1 MGMFAKLLPFLD
13 DEFGFDLGGGLALA
27 PDYDPVWLRCQDA
40 VLNAL
45 VEMAEAGEL
54 PGIAAASIIAAEQPD
69 VSRLFGS
76 TGKCLTLSYPG
87 LIVWPFQQ
95 EATNIADGSNL
106 LDEIT
111 YSVAISLV
119 DKGSGATGADGM
131 IVNRSLR
138 RRHMLWREKISR
150 KFRHYLADIREVRD
164 VYIRYQLFAIPSAYK
179 NDDLFHGAIVVD
191 FISQETRDNLG
202 G

>member
-1 MGMFAKLLPFLD
+1 MLQFAKLLPFLD
-13 DEFGFDLGGGLALA
+13 EFGFGAYGLAEA

-40 VLNAL
+40 TSRAL
-45 VEMAEAGEL
+45 RAMADADRL
-54 PGIAAASIIAAEQPD
+54 PGIVRASIVDAEQPD
-69 VSRLFGS
+69 VSRLFGTS
-76 TGKCLTLSYPG
+76 GKCLTLSYPG
-87 LIVWPFQQ
+87 IIVWPYQQ

-138 RRHMLWREKISR
+138 RRHMLWRERISR
-150 KFRHYLADIREVRD
+150 KFRHYLTDVAEVRD
-164 VYIRYQLFAIPSAYK
+164 VYVRYQLFAIPSAYK
-179 NDDLFHGAIVVD
+179 NDDLYHGAIVAD
-191 FISQETRDNLG
+191 FYSQETRDNDG

>member
-1 MGMFAKLLPFLD
+1 MLNFAKLLPFLD
-13 DEFGFDLGGGLALA
+13 EFGFGAYGGLALA
-27 PDYDPVWLRCQDA
+27 PDYDPVWLRCQEA

-45 VEMAEAGEL
+45 VAMAAAGDL
-54 PGIAAASIIAAEQPD
+54 VDISAASIVAAEQPD
-69 VSRLFGS
+69 VSRLFGA
-76 TGKCLTLSYPG
+76 TGKCATLSYPG
-87 LIVWPFQQ
+87 AIVWPYQQ
-95 EATNIADGSNL
+95 ESTDIAAGDNL
-106 LDEIT
+106 RDEIT
-111 YSVAISLV
+111 YPVAISLV
-119 DKGSGATGADGM
+119 DKGSGSTGADGM
-131 IVNRSLR
+131 IINRAYR

-150 KFRHYLADIREVRD
+150 KFRHYLASIREVRD

>member
-1 MGMFAKLLPFLD
+1 MSSSLLSPFAVSYPFNVTELT
-13 DEFGFDLGGGLALA
+13 
-27 PDYDPVWLRCQDA
+27 YDPVWLRCQDA
-40 VLNAL
+40 VGQAL
-45 VEMAEAGEL
+45 RAMADDNRL
-54 PGIAAASIIAAEQPD
+54 PGIVRASIIDAEQPD
-69 VSRLFGS
+69 VSKLFGTS
-76 TGKCLTLSYPG
+76 GKCRQLDYPG

-95 EATNIADGSNL
+95 ESTNIADGSNL

-111 YSVAISLV
+111 YPVAISLV

-131 IVNRSLR
+131 IVNRTAR
-138 RRHMLWREKISR
+138 RRHMLWRERISR
-150 KFRHYLADIREVRD
+150 KFRHYLADVAEVRD

-191 FISQETRDNLG
+191 FISQETRDNEG

>member
-54 PGIAAASIIAAEQPD
+54 PGIAAASIIDAEQPD
-69 VSRLFGS
+69 VSKLFGTS
-76 TGKCLTLSYPG
+76 GKCRQLDYPG

-95 EATNIADGSNL
+95 ESTNIADGDNL
-106 LDEIT
+106 RDEIT
-111 YSVAISLV
+111 YPVAISLV
-119 DKGSGATGADGM
+119 DKGSSATGEDGM
-131 IVNRSLR
+131 IVNRATR
-138 RRHMLWREKISR
+138 RRHLLWREKISR
-150 KFRHYLADIREVRD
+150 KFRHYLASIREVRD

>member
-1 MGMFAKLLPFLD
+1 MRMFAKLLPFLD
-13 DEFGFDLGGGLALA
+13 DEFGFGAYGIAEA

-95 EATNIADGSNL
+95 EASDVAAGSNL

-111 YSVAISLV
+111 YPVAISIV
-119 DKGSGATGADGM
+119 DKGSGRPARM
-131 IVNRSLR
+131 
-138 RRHMLWREKISR
+138 E
-150 KFRHYLADIREVRD
+150 
-164 VYIRYQLFAIPSAYK
+164 
-179 NDDLFHGAIVVD
+179 
-191 FISQETRDNLG
+191 
-202 G
+202 

>member
-27 PDYDPVWLRCQDA
+27 PEYDPVWLRCQEA
-40 VLNAL
+40 VYDAL
-45 VEMAEAGEL
+45 VAMADAGDL
-54 PGIAAASIIAAEQPD
+54 VDMLSANIVAAEQPD
-69 VSRLFGS
+69 VSRLFG
-76 TGKCLTLSYPG
+76 TAGKCATLSYPG
-87 LIVWPFQQ
+87 AIVWPYQQ
-95 EATNIADGSNL
+95 ESSNIADGGNL
-106 LDEIT
+106 LDDIT
-111 YSVAISLV
+111 YPVAISLV
-119 DKGSGATGADGM
+119 DNGSGSTGADGM
-131 IVNRSLR
+131 IINRAYR